1 MKRIPPSSISANPA
15 RLCSGL
21 KQELP
26 VILSDRTLSLHG
38 VRESG
43 RESKDLR
50 LLFVL
55 RCMRNLQD
63 RTKTCFRRGTL
74 FCLYLVGS
82 LAAAAFAQQ
91 APPTADSSA
100 TDFILQGIVRGSQN
114 QSYVQVP
121 FAAPAGTERVTIT
134 FAYTEKDQHTAL
146 DLGLLDPA
154 GLRCWSGGNKS
165 TLTVGL
171 SDATPSCLPGAI
183 PSGTWNV
190 LIGVPNI
197 RAGVESHYTI
207 HVYLTRSGAVA
218 ALPPMLREPLRT
230 GPAWFRGDLHMHTAH
245 SDGQCPSQTGKMVPC
260 PLFFT
265 VDAAARRGLDFIA
278 ITDHNA
284 SSQYGAMRELQPYFD
299 KLLLIP
305 GREITTFQG
314 HINFLGSTD
323 FIDFRLDGKTVPD
336 MNTLLESAAR
346 VGAIT
351 SINHPLAPS
360 GEICLGC
367 GWTPKTPVDMHLLT
381 GVEAVNGGSE
391 RSGLSDVPF
400 WNRQLNR
407 GCRLTGIGGSDN
419 HRPMQPL
426 DQIGSI
432 GSPTTVVYAADL
444 STPAILDGIR
454 AGHVFIDVAGTH
466 DRLLEVTALAGS
478 QSVSAGD
485 TLNAAAG
492 NQVEFSAHVTGVAG
506 GTLHWIEDGQDVAP
520 ANTALITTADTTQ
533 TLPWTS
539 DGRRH
544 WFRAHVTG
552 PDNKLWLIGNPVYVN
567 WEIANECTGD
577 LPVHPSK

>member
-1 MKRIPPSSISANPA
+1 MCPDFSAVPSGPRNMLVQRKRVPA
-15 RLCSGL
+15 AV
-21 KQELP
+21 EA
-26 VILSDRTLSLHG
+26 VILALA
-38 VRESG
+38 
-43 RESKDLR
+43 
-50 LLFVL
+50 LLFL
-55 RCMRNLQD
+55 LP
-63 RTKTCFRRGTL
+63 RGL
-74 FCLYLVGS
+74 PAGVA
-82 LAAAAFAQQ
+82 LAQK
-91 APPTADSSA
+91 APPAADSSGS
-100 TDFILQGIVRGSQN
+100 DFVLQGVVRDSQN

-121 FAAPAGTERVTIT
+121 FAVPTGTERVTIT
-134 FAYTEKDQHTAL
+134 FSYTEKERHTAL

-197 RAGVESHYTI
+197 RAGVDSHYTI
-207 HVYLTRSGAVA
+207 HVYLTRTGAVA
-218 ALPPMLREPLRT
+218 ALPPVLREPLRT
-230 GPAWFRGDLHMHTAH
+230 GPAWFRGDLHTHTAH
-245 SDGQCPSQTGKMVPC
+245 SDGQCPSQTGKTVPC

-284 SSQYGAMRELQPYFD
+284 SSQYDEMRELQPYFD

-323 FIDFRLDGKTVPD
+323 FVDFQLDGRTVPD
-336 MNTLLESAAR
+336 LNTLLESAAR
-346 VGAIT
+346 AGAIT
-351 SINHPLAPS
+351 SINHPLSPS

-367 GWTPKTPVDMHLLT
+367 GWKPKTPVDMHLLT
-381 GVEAVNGGSE
+381 GAEAVNGGDAQH
-391 RSGLSDVPF
+391 GIADLAF
-400 WNRQLNR
+400 WNSQLNR

-426 DQIGSI
+426 DQTGSI
-432 GSPTTVVYAADL
+432 GSPTTVVYAAEL

-454 AGHVFIDVAGTH
+454 AGHVFIDVTGTH
-466 DRLLEVTALAGS
+466 DRFLDVTAHKDARIAH
-478 QSVSAGD
+478 AGD
-485 TLNAAAG
+485 MLSAATG
-492 NQVEFSAHVTGVAG
+492 NQVEFSAHVVAATG
-506 GTLHWIEDGQDVAP
+506 GTMHWIEDGHDI
-520 ANTALITTADTTQ
+520 ALAESPTISTADTTQ

-544 WFRAHVTG
+544 WFRAQVTG
-552 PDNKLWLIGNPVYVN
+552 PDGKLWLIGNPIYVN
-567 WEIANECTGD
+567 WEVANDCNGHQ
-577 LPVHPSK
+577 PVPAEEIKTAR